1 LETSI
6 VDEPPSQALAF
17 IGQAMQV
24 QVLEVAPLFLII
36 IGLLL
41 LLLLAVSAIIS
52 GSEVAFFSI
61 NLHELDNLRKES
73 GKAEKRI
80 VNLLDRPKY
89 LLATILILNNFV
101 NVAIVTISTYVTWKL
116 FKGVNEATLITSLTL
131 TVTFL
136 IVFFGEIVPKIYAT
150 RMRLPFAKKTSG
162 LLTLGAVLVKPLAW
176 ALVNLTSIVEKR
188 IEKKDYSS
196 SSIEEVHHALEITTQ
211 TGITDEDK
219 DILKGIVNFSS
230 ISVTQVMHSRIDIVA
245 VENNINY
252 HELMDV
258 INKEG
263 FSRIPVFD
271 EDIDKID
278 GILYVKD
285 LLPHIDQEEN
295 FKWQDLLRPVYFVP
309 ESKMIDDL
317 LKDFQEKRVHIAIV
331 VDEYGGTA
339 GLLTM
344 EDIIEE
350 IVGEIKDE
358 FDDEEKTFEKIA
370 NNIYDFEGRTS
381 INDMCKILKADVG
394 IFNKIKGE
402 SETVSGMLLE
412 QLGDIPNTGEFIIHL
427 NFTFTILAVDKRRI
441 KKVRVEIK

>member
-1 LETSI
+1 METSI
-6 VDEPPSQALAF
+6 VDEPPSQALAI
-17 IGQAMQV
+17 IGQSMQV
-24 QVLEVAPLFLII
+24 QDLEVTPLFIILI
-36 IGLLL
+36 GVLLL
-41 LLLLAVSAIIS
+41 ALLAVSAIIS

-61 NLHELDNLRKES
+61 NLHELDNLKKDN
-73 GKAEKRI
+73 GKSARRI
-80 VNLLDRPKY
+80 VTLLDRPKY

-101 NVAIVTISTYVTWKL
+101 NVAIVTISTYVTWSL
-116 FKGVNEATLITSLTL
+116 FKGANEATLITTLTL
-131 TVTFL
+131 VVTFL

-150 RMRLPFAKKTSG
+150 RQRLPFARRMSA
-162 LLTLGAVLVKPLAW
+162 LLTVGAILVKPLSW
-176 ALVNLTSIVEKR
+176 ALVNLTLIVEKR
-188 IEKKDYSS
+188 IEKKDYAS

-211 TGITDEDK
+211 SGITEEDK

-230 ISVTQVMHSRIDIVA
+230 ISVTQVMHSRIDIIA
-245 VENNINY
+245 VEKNINY
-252 HELMDV
+252 HELMEV

-285 LLPHIDQEEN
+285 LLPHIDEEEN
-295 FKWQDLLRPVYFVP
+295 FKWQELLRPVYFVP

-344 EDIIEE
+344 EDILEE

-370 NNIYDFEGRTS
+370 SNIYDFEGRTS
-381 INDMCKILKADVG
+381 INDMSKALKVDVNM
-394 IFNKIKGE
+394 FNDIKGE

-412 QLGDIPNTGEFIIHL
+412 QLGNIPNSGEFIDYK
-427 NFTFTILAVDKRRI
+427 NYTFTILAVDKRRI
-441 KKVRVEIK
+441 KRVRVEIK